1 MHRLLADPW
10 VAAQIDDAVAPYRR
24 VWTEEEITIFREQM
38 AETLATNP
46 TAIAALRDAH
56 PGIVDESGEARVVPD
71 DDDEAG
77 HDGRPLRSAG

>member
-10 VAAQIDDAVAPYRR
+10 VASQIDAAVAPYRR
-24 VWTEEEITIFREQM
+24 VWTEEEVAIFREQM

-46 TAIAALRDAH
+46 AAIAALRDAH

-71 DDDEAG
+71 DRDEADQ
-77 HDGRPLRSAG
+77 DGRTRRSAG